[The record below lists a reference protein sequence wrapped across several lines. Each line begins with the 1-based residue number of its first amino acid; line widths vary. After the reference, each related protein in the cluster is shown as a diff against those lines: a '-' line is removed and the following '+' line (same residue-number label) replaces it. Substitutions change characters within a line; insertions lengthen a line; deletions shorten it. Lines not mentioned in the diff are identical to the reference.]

1 MFNLPE
7 IEERRLISL
16 SWVTSKGL
24 GVSVIVCAVEDFEEE
39 RLFRE
44 EFDRCGLLYQRVLES
59 ANIDLTD
66 ADYIRLTSTTLPFV
80 YM

>member
-16 SWVTSKGL
+16 SWVTSEGL
-24 GVSVIVCAVEDFEEE
+24 GMSVVICAVEDCEEE

-44 EFDRCGLLYQRVLES
+44 EVDKCGLLYQRVLE
-59 ANIDLTD
+59 A
-66 ADYIRLTSTTLPFV
+66 ADINLSYAKYVRLTSTTLPFV